1 MDNSVYES
9 ETHDYKGDIPD
20 SRTLTELCC
29 SFSNSPRGGFVVLG
43 IDKRFRIVGI
53 ENNTELPREFGKKI
67 RATPTINPPLPKVT
81 YT

>member
-1 MDNSVYES
+1 MKVK
-9 ETHDYKGDIPD
+9 HMILRGDIPD
-20 SRTLTELCC
+20 STTLTELCC
-29 SFSNSPRGGFVVLG
+29 SFANSPRGSFIVLG

-67 RATPTINPPLPKVT
+67 RAIPTINPPLPKAT